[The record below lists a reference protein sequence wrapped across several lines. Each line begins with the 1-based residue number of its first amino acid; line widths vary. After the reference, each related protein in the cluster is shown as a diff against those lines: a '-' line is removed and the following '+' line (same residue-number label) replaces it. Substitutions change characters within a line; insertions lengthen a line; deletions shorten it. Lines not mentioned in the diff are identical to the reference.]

1 MNSRRC
7 LLDTHRCRCTWNRC
21 QSNLHSNN
29 NNNNNNRRP
38 TAERISF
45 KAVYRSQW
53 SLRFYPG
60 LFACLF
66 VRKQDIWKIYWQI
79 YTKFN
84 GWTHGARKTCI
95 TALSLAGC
103 CPNGVRRF
111 LCSSRPDSRRKFKFG
126 ENVIITHFPTVCVTI
141 RALPNDRSYT
151 APFNLLT
158 CYGALEIIVALLLL
172 STSLLLPP
180 PGQQQQQRQR
190 EVQLL
195 LHQFHR
201 VLKTF
206 YQEVPSLTHSTFHI
220 NSVVTLFHRWVKY
233 YRFRYIFHPAEA
245 GLREIS
251 L

>member
-1 MNSRRC
+1 M
-7 LLDTHRCRCTWNRC
+7 
-21 QSNLHSNN
+21 
-29 NNNNNNRRP
+29 
-38 TAERISF
+38 
-45 KAVYRSQW
+45 
-53 SLRFYPG
+53 
-60 LFACLF
+60 
-66 VRKQDIWKIYWQI
+66 
-79 YTKFN
+79 
-84 GWTHGARKTCI
+84 
-95 TALSLAGC
+95 
-103 CPNGVRRF
+103 
-111 LCSSRPDSRRKFKFG
+111 
-126 ENVIITHFPTVCVTI
+126 TI

-195 LHQFHR
+195 LRQFHR

-220 NSVVTLFHRWVKY
+220 NSVVTYSTVELNIFV
-233 YRFRYIFHPAEA
+233 FVIFHPAEA